1 MTRAV
6 IYANITKVIEAEVAT
21 SPHRFYQHSCK
32 DCYANKAMAESNITY
47 SSAYIHNLCRDYD
60 QLQADEQAEAKFS
73 MIKFL
78 ANYVA
83 TLGPDVFTKPDQF
96 KDFMIEK
103 SNIPTIHKMI
113 EDKIIYQYRERL
125 LDDIDVKYRDI
136 VHELNR
142 YSRAMCLMNDDL
154 LQVSQENAKDLSKM
168 VAREQRDYQEF
179 NQFKI
184 KVQKFIGENT

>member
-1 MTRAV
+1 MEFKT
-6 IYANITKVIEAEVAT
+6 IGEKTEEHKC
-21 SPHRFYQHSCK
+21 SCEQ
-32 DCYANKAMAESNITY
+32 CTGSCSNI
-47 SSAYIHNLCRDYD
+47 N
-60 QLQADEQAEAKFS
+60 
-73 MIKFL
+73 
-78 ANYVA
+78 
-83 TLGPDVFTKPDQF
+83 
-96 KDFMIEK
+96 
-103 SNIPTIHKMI
+103 
-113 EDKIIYQYRERL
+113 
-125 LDDIDVKYRDI
+125 LDDISVKYRDI